1 MDAPTQST
9 KTTATTGVRSGT
21 ARATAA
27 VKKTGVKKAAAKTTA
42 EQTAENKPTAR
53 MAGAR
58 KVAPKKVAEKN
69 VTAKNAPAKKVV
81 AAKVADVP
89 SADTTTTNGAAL
101 DEETRE
107 RTMGPVRAYETPIFA
122 AMFSRWDGP
131 AASLIGSNLHRADDD
146 TMVFDN
152 LMWRPNPDGEGPA
165 LRFYVSG
172 ERHAPIVT
180 VTGEL
185 KPASVALV
193 TTPLRHILRRRPR
206 QMIVD
211 LAGITA
217 VSPAALGALLDVR
230 QAARAVHVDF
240 WLRSPSEPVRQLLK
254 PAANAQ
260 VEVRSKRSAERRP
273 ANPISKRGKDGD
285 AIVDVTEPESAEAE
299 AEAAQTSQAASV
311 KTRPIAAKF
320 SAMHRRGSIVDSQ
333 VLEGV
338 VVQGPTTRARPWWS
352 SHSLRE
358 SLRRVGT
365 HQHAQEHGSTM

>member
-27 VKKTGVKKAAAKTTA
+27 VKKTGVKKAAAKTAAKTA
-42 EQTAENKPTAR
+42 AAKQTAENKPTAR

-58 KVAPKKVAEKN
+58 KVAAKK

-299 AEAAQTSQAASV
+299 AAQTSQAASV

-365 HQHAQEHGSTM
+365 HQHPQEHGSTM